1 MRIHL
6 IIGLIVF
13 LYSCQTENSSKEI
26 KSEEKSNDITETAI
40 KSEEISIEIDSSK
53 IPSQTFFKL
62 IEFIDSSGY
71 IHDTAFIHKVGMY
84 RYSDSVVYFEKIPFF
99 ILNPSESY
107 AVEVSV
113 TSKNDANLSKYS
125 EFYFNEK
132 IFLEAKHIFAFYY
145 REKNMDDWVTDGFVE
160 EWYFE
165 DSIKAEKALLDFK
178 KNNRHMYFNT
188 ASFGKRKK
196 NRLYIMYTR
205 AAGFGIF
212 LDKVYQELK
221 RIIN

>member
-1 MRIHL
+1 MRIL
-6 IIGLIVF
+6 FIIGISIF
-13 LYSCQTENSSKEI
+13 LSSCQNNDASKEI
-26 KSEEKSNDITETAI
+26 KSEDKLTDTTVTNTKTKEVAVK
-40 KSEEISIEIDSSK
+40 IDSSK
-53 IPSQTFFKL
+53 IPSPTFLKL

-71 IHDTAFIHKVGMY
+71 MHDTAFIHKVGMY
-84 RYSDSVVYFEKIPFF
+84 RYSDSVVYFEKKPFF
-99 ILNPSESY
+99 IMEPKESY

-113 TSKNDANLSKYS
+113 NSKSNANLSEYS
-125 EFYFNEK
+125 EFYFNENL
-132 IFLEAKHIFAFYY
+132 FLEAKHIFAFYY

-188 ASFGKRKK
+188 ASFGKREK

-205 AAGFGIF
+205 AAGFGMF

-221 RIIN
+221 RIID